1 MIKSNQIR
9 HLFNEKQ
16 EKIELNKLVEPLPL
30 NSWTQEKWLN
40 WFYLVRSLITVYII
54 WSQINLQQKL
64 FNSLHLSITIHII
77 DVDNRCKHFRISA
90 YLN

>member
-30 NSWTQEKWLN
+30 NS
-40 WFYLVRSLITVYII
+40 
-54 WSQINLQQKL
+54 
-64 FNSLHLSITIHII
+64 
-77 DVDNRCKHFRISA
+77 
-90 YLN
+90 